1 MNSVVSQNSDKFLSN
16 TAASCVPHM
25 FCILCF
31 CWKAGKVLESFSWS
45 LVTYFQL
52 KKCKYIS
59 NGVIIKS
66 LLPNISCTNI
76 TFCYLF
82 LYPFQNNQKLKIFR
96 LQRPQYLCRIQNQV
110 CNCCYS
116 FLNDI
121 CTVLTFQS
129 VLHQYKDFLL
139 GYLQA

>member
-1 MNSVVSQNSDKFLSN
+1 MWSHRIQTSSLLQHLVYYTCSACSQFL
-16 TAASCVPHM
+16 
-25 FCILCF
+25 
-31 CWKAGKVLESFSWS
+31 LEGRKSTGSLPWS
-45 LVTYFQL
+45 LVTYLQL

-66 LLPNISCTNI
+66 LLPNISRTNR

-82 LYPFQNNQKLKIFR
+82 LYPFQNNQNLKIFR

-110 CNCCYS
+110 CNCCCS

-129 VLHQYKDFLL
+129 VLHQYKDFLV